1 MTTTPARKRFGQH
14 FLHDA
19 SVLDHIIQAFAPQP
33 SDHVVEIGP
42 GRGVL
47 TRVLASHVT
56 RLYALEIDRDLVAE
70 LDADPLLAKNV
81 TVYNTDALS
90 FDYCALVDRDRKLR
104 VIGNLP
110 YNISTPL
117 LFHLLDQLNCLEDMC
132 FMLQREVVDRLCA
145 QPNSKAY
152 GRLGVMVQRRCRIEK
167 LFTVKPGAFRPPP
180 KVDSAVIRLRPHAQ
194 PPVTVNTKAVFAGIV
209 QAAFVQRRKT
219 LRNALKDFL
228 NDQQIRALDIDPTRR
243 GETLTLEEFAA
254 LSNAVERQ

>member
-14 FLHDA
+14 FLNDT
-19 SVLDHIIQAFAPQP
+19 SVLDRIVQAFAPQP

-42 GRGVL
+42 GHGVL
-47 TRVLASHVT
+47 TRALASQVT
-56 RLYALEIDRDLVAE
+56 RLHALEIDRDLAAE

-81 TVYNTDALS
+81 TVYNADALS
-90 FDYCALVDRDRKLR
+90 FDYCALVDRDCKLR

-117 LFHLLDQLNCLEDMC
+117 LFRLLDQANCLEDMC

-152 GRLGVMVQRRCRIEK
+152 GRLGVMVQWRCRVEK
-167 LFTVKPGAFRPPP
+167 LLSVKPGAFRPPP
-180 KVDSAVIRLRPHAQ
+180 KVDSAVVRLRPHTK
-194 PPVTVNTKAVFAGIV
+194 PPVTVDTETVFARIV

-228 NDQQIRALDIDPTRR
+228 SDQQIRALDIDPMRR

-254 LSNAVERQ
+254 LSNAVEQQ

>member
-14 FLHDA
+14 FLHDTG
-19 SVLDHIIQAFAPQP
+19 VLDRIVQAFAPQP

-42 GRGVL
+42 GHGVL
-47 TRVLASHVT
+47 TRVLAPQVT
-56 RLYALEIDRDLVAE
+56 RLHALEIDRDLAAE

-81 TVYNTDALS
+81 TVYNADALS

-117 LFHLLDQLNCLEDMC
+117 LFRLLDQVNCLEDMC
-132 FMLQREVVDRLCA
+132 FMLQNEVVDRLCA

-152 GRLGVMVQRRCRIEK
+152 GRLGVMVQWRCGVEK
-167 LFTVKPGAFRPPP
+167 LLSVKPAAFRPPP
-180 KVDSAVIRLRPHAQ
+180 KVDSAVVHLRPHAK
-194 PPVTVNTKAVFAGIV
+194 PPVTVNTETVFAGIV
-209 QAAFVQRRKT
+209 QAAFVQRRKI

-228 NDQQIRALDIDPTRR
+228 NDQQIRALDIDPMRR

>member
-14 FLHDA
+14 FLHDT
-19 SVLDHIIQAFAPQP
+19 SVLDRIIQAFAPQP

-42 GRGVL
+42 GHGVL
-47 TRVLASHVT
+47 TRALASHVM
-56 RLYALEIDRDLVAE
+56 RLHALEIDHDLAAE

-81 TVYNTDALS
+81 TVHNTDALS
-90 FDYCALVDRDRKLR
+90 FDYCALVDRDQKLR

-117 LFHLLDQLNCLEDMC
+117 LFRLLDQVNCLEDMC

-152 GRLGVMVQRRCRIEK
+152 GRLGVMVQWRCRVEK
-167 LFTVKPGAFRPPP
+167 LLSVKPGAFRPPP
-180 KVDSAVIRLRPHAQ
+180 KVDSAVVRLRPHAE
-194 PPVTVNTKAVFAGIV
+194 PPATVNTELVFARVV

-254 LSNAVERQ
+254 LSNAVERP